1 MKQSQKQKDFQ
12 LRLVEEREGPGREK
26 VKETLAG
33 LVWLQERVLGSLK
46 AEISQPQAPE
56 HSHSALT

>member
-12 LRLVEEREGPGREK
+12 LRLVEEREGLGREK

-33 LVWLQERVLGSLK
+33 LVCGPRNMRGW
-46 AEISQPQAPE
+46 
-56 HSHSALT
+56 